1 MSLFKKSFL
10 FTNLFFFIG
19 KIVALSQNP
28 VQLISSNRTES
39 IIKISVKDF
48 QKKEVEVN
56 GLTELII
63 EAPFSTPILKKGS
76 PDLPKHTV
84 SLAID
89 HQAQMTY
96 EIISSSYTDYSNTNI
111 APSKGTISRKF
122 NPQDIPYE
130 KGADYQT
137 NAFFPS
143 ELVSLASPYVLRD
156 ITGQAV
162 SFYPFQYNPQTKV
175 LRVYNE
181 LVVKVYQKNEPKQA
195 EQQRGVVSLNSEFLE
210 IYNNQFLNFQSFM
223 PGPILSEQGNMLI
236 ICHDG
241 YMAAMAP
248 FVAWKNQI
256 GLSTSIV
263 AISSIG
269 NTSTNI
275 KNYVSNYYNTEGLTY
290 LLIVGDAQY
299 VTPTYFAN
307 SGDSDNGYVYIV
319 GNDKYPDAF
328 VGRFSAETVQDVV
341 TQVNK
346 SINYEKN
353 PTPGALW
360 YKNGMGIASAQ
371 GPGDDGQM
379 DFEHVRSIRSQLLGY
394 TYSNISEMYDNSQG
408 ILDAPGDPSPAMI
421 ASDIN
426 NGLGIINYCGHGWD
440 SGWGTSGFS
449 SSDVSNLTNY
459 NMLPFIISVAC
470 QNGKFNNFT
479 CFAETWLRAAYNG
492 THTGAVAAL
501 MSTINQYWDQPMEG
515 QDQMDTILIESYLN
529 NIKRSF
535 GGITFNGMI
544 KMNDKY
550 GGSGEDM
557 TDTWTL
563 FGDPSLVVRT
573 NSASPMA
580 VSHST
585 LEYVGISQLVVNCN
599 KNGALVSLNL
609 QGDIIGTGIVS
620 SGSVIINFAPV
631 NAIDSIDVTV
641 TAYNSVPYIGKTYVV
656 CPNPLLQVNTTNGN
670 ICVGDSI
677 LLSSTGATSYTWFP
691 NTGLK
696 FYSPSAVKVAPTITS
711 NYTLTG
717 TLNSVCFETVNIT
730 VNVHPLPNVTF
741 NQAHANLC
749 FNEPPVSLNGLPS
762 GGQYYGGPFTG
773 LGIISGSFHPIMA
786 GLGGHNIVYTYT
798 DANNC
803 SNSASATLTVGVCTT
818 LAELDSAPGFAV
830 YPVPASHQITIKAA
844 HGLKDMR
851 LNIVNSLGQLIKTVE
866 YKKGTDNLII
876 DTQLFTRGMYLLMVE
891 GETTGVKFILE

>member
-1 MSLFKKSFL
+1 MNSAKKSL
-10 FTNLFFFIG
+10 LLTSLFFFIG
-19 KIVALSQNP
+19 KMIALSQNP
-28 VQLISSNRTES
+28 VQLISSTRSES
-39 IIKISVKDF
+39 IIKISLKDF
-48 QKKEVEVN
+48 KKKEVRVN
-56 GLTELII
+56 GQAELVI
-63 EAPFSTPILKKGS
+63 EAAYATPILKKGS
-76 PDLPKHTV
+76 PDLPKYTI
-84 SLAID
+84 SLAVD
-89 HQAQMTY
+89 NQAQMAFD
-96 EIISSSYTDYSNTNI
+96 IVSSAYTDYPNTTV
-111 APSKGTISRKF
+111 APSKGTISRKY
-122 NPQDIPYE
+122 NLQDIPFE
-130 KGADYQT
+130 KGSEYQV
-137 NAFFPS
+137 NAFFPA
-143 ELVSLASPYVLRD
+143 ELASLASPYVLRD

-181 LVVKVYQKNEPKQA
+181 LVVRIYQKNPAKEGT
-195 EQQRGVVSLNSEFLE
+195 QQRGLVSLNSEFLE

-223 PGPILSEQGNMLI
+223 PGPIVPEQGNMLI

-256 GLSTSIV
+256 GLPTSIV

-269 NTSTNI
+269 NTSSNI
-275 KNYVSNYYNTEGLTY
+275 KNYVSNYYNTQGLTY

-299 VTPTYFAN
+299 VTPTYFSN
-307 SGDSDNGYVYIV
+307 SGDSDNGYVYIA

-328 VGRFSAETVQDVV
+328 VGRFSAETVQDVI

-379 DFEHVRSIRSQLLGY
+379 DFEHIRSIRSQLLGY

-408 ILDAPGDPSPAMI
+408 VLDAPGDPSPAMI
-421 ASDIN
+421 ASDVN

-459 NMLPFIISVAC
+459 NMLPLIISVAC
-470 QNGKFNNFT
+470 QNGRFNNFT

-492 THTGAVAAL
+492 TSTGAVAAL
-501 MSTINQYWDQPMEG
+501 MSTINQYWNQPMEG

-535 GGITFNGMI
+535 GGIAFNGMI

-550 GGSGEDM
+550 GSSGEDM

-573 NSASPMA
+573 NSTSPMA

-585 LEYVGISQLVVNCN
+585 LEYVGVSQLLVNCN

-609 QGDIIGTGIVS
+609 QGNILGTGIVS
-620 SGSVIINFAPV
+620 SGSVIINFAPI

-641 TAYNSVPYIGKTYVV
+641 TAYNTTPYIGKTYVV
-656 CPNPLLQVNTTNGN
+656 CPNPLLQVNTTNGH

-730 VNVHPLPNVTF
+730 VNVHPIPNVTF
-741 NQAHANLC
+741 NQVHANLC
-749 FNEPPVSLNGLPS
+749 FNEPPVSLNGLPG

-786 GLGGHNIVYTYT
+786 GLGGHTIVYTYT

-803 SNSASATLTVGVCTT
+803 SNSASATLTVGVCTN
-818 LAELDSAPGFAV
+818 LAELDSAPGFAI
-830 YPVPASHQITIKAA
+830 YPVPASHQITIKVAN
-844 HGLKDMR
+844 GLKDMR

-866 YKKGTDNLII
+866 YKKGADNLII
-876 DTQLFTRGMYLLMVE
+876 DTQVFARGMYLLMVE